1 MRDMHTKPVTTQSP
15 STAHRSAFARTRRG
29 FMPSLAV
36 AVLACVSPAFADTAS
51 DVRYTDLLARLGA
64 AAPTGAGIGVGQVEA
79 NEGTN
84 FAPDQAVSD
93 FAGTTFV
100 VSGTSG
106 ASWHATEVGKNLYGN
121 SLSIAPGITNVW
133 CWSASPFV
141 TSSYLK
147 VGSGST
153 VTPNLP
159 PAGLRVF
166 NHSWIGSFGNTT
178 NDNDAL
184 RRLDFSINR
193 DQLTVVTGVNNGAGS
208 AGQPMM
214 AYAFN
219 SIAVGL
225 PTGAHSNSTTPT
237 GIDGPGRRKPDIV
250 APGQFTS
257 FATPVVGAAAALL
270 WDTAD
275 SHPNTTGNVN
285 AARAVTVK
293 AALLAG
299 AQHRAGWTNGA
310 PDSGS
315 SKGITAT
322 PLDPLYG
329 VDLLDINRSH
339 LIYTG
344 GEGTGFAA
352 PQASTFERNAGWD
365 YIPNVVSNTSVYWSF
380 RIHQPVD
387 EVSVVA
393 TWHRLVATTF
403 TSWTLQDLDLKL
415 WKLVGGTPTSISGSA
430 GAGVYASGN
439 VESNSTIDNVEHL
452 FIRNLAAG
460 DYVLELK
467 RKTGTQTAMPVCV
480 AWYIPPTTP
489 PNPADLDG
497 DGSVGAADLALLLS
511 QWGTSGSGDISGNG
525 SVGAEDLSA
534 LLAAWG

>member
-1 MRDMHTKPVTTQSP
+1 MRDTLHTPTDSQFNFPLRSRTPRAMAAASSRSVAVATACVTTFFLCASP
-15 STAHRSAFARTRRG
+15 
-29 FMPSLAV
+29 V
-36 AVLACVSPAFADTAS
+36 FADTAS
-51 DVRYTDLLARLGA
+51 DIRYTDLLARLGA

-84 FAPDQAVSD
+84 FAPDQTLTE

-100 VSGTSG
+100 VSGASA
-106 ASWHATEVGKNLYGN
+106 ASWHATEVAKALYGN

-153 VTPNLP
+153 VVPSTP

-166 NHSWIGSFGNTT
+166 NHSWIGSFGSTT

-184 RRLDFSINR
+184 RRLDFSIHR
-193 DQLTVVTGVNNGAGS
+193 DQLTVVAGVNNGAGS
-208 AGQPMM
+208 AAQPMM
-214 AYAFN
+214 AYAYH

-225 PTGAHSNSTTPT
+225 PNGAHSNATTPT

-275 SHPNTTGNVN
+275 SHPNTIGNVN

-299 AQHRAGWTNGA
+299 AQHRVGWSNGT
-310 PDSGS
+310 PDSGT

-344 GEGTGFAA
+344 GEATGTTT
-352 PQASTFERNAGWD
+352 PQTSTFERTAGWD
-365 YIPNVVSNTSVYWSF
+365 YIASVASNTSVYWSF

-393 TWHRLVATTF
+393 TW
-403 TSWTLQDLDLKL
+403 
-415 WKLVGGTPTSISGSA
+415 
-430 GAGVYASGN
+430 
-439 VESNSTIDNVEHL
+439 
-452 FIRNLAAG
+452 
-460 DYVLELK
+460 
-467 RKTGTQTAMPVCV
+467 
-480 AWYIPPTTP
+480 
-489 PNPADLDG
+489 
-497 DGSVGAADLALLLS
+497 
-511 QWGTSGSGDISGNG
+511 
-525 SVGAEDLSA
+525 
-534 LLAAWG
+534 